1 MATKSRSTTPKVP
14 RMPKKELQAWLK
26 GRTTWDHQEWLAL
39 LADLSAKGFG
49 HWTESDEGRCAIG
62 EFLEANRAK

>member
-1 MATKSRSTTPKVP
+1 
-14 RMPKKELQAWLK
+14 MPKKELQAWLK